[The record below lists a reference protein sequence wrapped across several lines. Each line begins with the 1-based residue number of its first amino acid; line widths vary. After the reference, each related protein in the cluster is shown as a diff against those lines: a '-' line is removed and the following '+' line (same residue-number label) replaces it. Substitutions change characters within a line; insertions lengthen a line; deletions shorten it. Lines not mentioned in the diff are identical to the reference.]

1 MTSGLNVNI
10 FWWTLAGGF
19 FGIVA
24 TFAATLLGFLLIFFG
39 YYAVVLGGVVGL
51 LFGAWK
57 GFIERPN
64 DRKESRVNTSDRPFY

>member
-1 MTSGLNVNI
+1 VNV

-24 TFAATLLGFLLIFFG
+24 TFAAMFLGFLLIFLG

-51 LFGAWK
+51 IFGAWK
-57 GFIERPN
+57 GFIERPP

>member
-1 MTSGLNVNI
+1 MNV

-24 TFAATLLGFLLIFFG
+24 TFAAMLLGFLLIFLG

-51 LFGAWK
+51 IFGAWK
-57 GFIERPN
+57 GSKERPN
-64 DRKESRVNTSDRPFY
+64 DRKGSRVNTSDRPFY

>member
-1 MTSGLNVNI
+1 MNV

-24 TFAATLLGFLLIFFG
+24 TFAAMLLGFLLIFLG

-51 LFGAWK
+51 IFGAWK

-64 DRKESRVNTSDRPFY
+64 DRKGSRANTSDRPFY

>member
-1 MTSGLNVNI
+1 MNV

-24 TFAATLLGFLLIFFG
+24 TFAAMLLGFLLIFLG

-51 LFGAWK
+51 IFGAWK
-57 GFIERPN
+57 GFIERPP
-64 DRKESRVNTSDRPFY
+64 DRKGAGVQTSDRPFY

>member
-1 MTSGLNVNI
+1 MNV

-24 TFAATLLGFLLIFFG
+24 TFVAMLLGFLLIFLG

-51 LFGAWK
+51 IFGAWK
-57 GFIERPN
+57 GLIERPT
-64 DRKESRVNTSDRPFY
+64 DRKGSGVKTSDRPFY